1 MKTLANA
8 NDNVAT
14 KNHNL
19 KYIFQKTNQK
29 RLEEAQQFT
38 CPVTLAFS
46 LDIEHKDIDCRF

>member
-14 KNHNL
+14 KNRNL
-19 KYIFQKTNQK
+19 KYIFQKTNQWWGNKK
-29 RLEEAQQFT
+29 RQLT
-38 CPVTLAFS
+38 CPVPPALS